1 MRDVQI
7 IQTIRLQMP
16 LNFSKSVDISVAA
29 GKKERTH
36 QQLERNALN
45 NRKERKLHKTVIEIF
60 LKS

>member
-1 MRDVQI
+1 MRDVKI

-45 NRKERKLHKTVIEIF
+45 NRKKENYIKQ
-60 LKS
+60 S